1 MGSVDRGIAE
11 FEETNFKQVARPSAM
26 ASSDKIWHYEQV
38 KIKDSE
44 YAKKCGIGGDCYFYV
59 SKGQIKISQLDN
71 KTSLDLAIS
80 RIRTWGASSTT
91 FFLELGSRSPAGE
104 GRLEMTHKNPN
115 DLRLMVRETTSTRR
129 QPGAGSGA
137 GASKAPRRSENAVEE
152 QYYDSEIP
160 GPGPR
165 GGGAYES
172 DYNDGPGG
180 AGDRS
185 NYITEEAPEE
195 AYEDQYEYEG
205 QNYGEVKVKLPSKTY
220 YGGKYE

>member
-1 MGSVDRGIAE
+1 MGSVVTLIAQIEDVIYLSRGG
-11 FEETNFKQVARPSAM
+11 KYSVM
-26 ASSDKIWHYEQV
+26 ASSNKVWHYEQV

-129 QPGAGSGA
+129 QPG
-137 GASKAPRRSENAVEE
+137 
-152 QYYDSEIP
+152 
-160 GPGPR
+160 
-165 GGGAYES
+165 GGGADEN
-172 DYNDGPGG
+172 DYNDGPGR

-185 NYITEEAPEE
+185 NYITEE

>member
-11 FEETNFKQVARPSAM
+11 FEETNFKQVAQPSAM

-129 QPGAGSGA
+129 QPGAGGGSG
-137 GASKAPRRSENAVEE
+137 GESRVVGLRHRQWHLLGHRS
-152 QYYDSEIP
+152 
-160 GPGPR
+160 
-165 GGGAYES
+165 
-172 DYNDGPGG
+172 
-180 AGDRS
+180 
-185 NYITEEAPEE
+185 
-195 AYEDQYEYEG
+195 
-205 QNYGEVKVKLPSKTY
+205 
-220 YGGKYE
+220 

>member
-1 MGSVDRGIAE
+1 MGVSVDRGIAE
-11 FEETNFKQVARPSAM
+11 FEETNFKQVAQPSAM

-115 DLRLMVRETTSTRR
+115 ALRLMVRETTSTRR
-129 QPGAGSGA
+129 QPGASSGG
-137 GASKAPRRSENAVEE
+137 GASKAPRPNADAVE
-152 QYYDSEIP
+152 
-160 GPGPR
+160 
-165 GGGAYES
+165 
-172 DYNDGPGG
+172 
-180 AGDRS
+180 
-185 NYITEEAPEE
+185 
-195 AYEDQYEYEG
+195 
-205 QNYGEVKVKLPSKTY
+205 
-220 YGGKYE
+220 

>member
-1 MGSVDRGIAE
+1 
-11 FEETNFKQVARPSAM
+11 M

-129 QPGAGSGA
+129 PPGSSSSGS
-137 GASKAPRRSENAVEE
+137 SRPPRAPQDAVEEE
-152 QYYDSEIP
+152 QYYDQDNA

-165 GGGAYES
+165 GGADEN
-172 DYNDGPGG
+172 DYNDVPAKGRAP
-180 AGDRS
+180 
-185 NYITEEAPEE
+185 NYISEEPQEE
-195 AYEDQYEYEG
+195 AYEDEYEED
-205 QNYGEVKVKLPSKTY
+205 YGEVRVQHKNNHY
-220 YGGKYE
+220 YGGKY

>member
-1 MGSVDRGIAE
+1 MGLRACACEGILRE
-11 FEETNFKQVARPSAM
+11 KNRPLSKTYLLKKRWRRPSAM
-26 ASSDKIWHYEQV
+26 AGSDKIWHYEQV

-129 QPGAGSGA
+129 PPGSSSSGS
-137 GASKAPRRSENAVEE
+137 SRPPRAPQDAVEVE
-152 QYYDSEIP
+152 QMKTTTTTSRQKAEPQTTSLRSLKKRLMKMSMRRIMV
-160 GPGPR
+160 R
-165 GGGAYES
+165 CVFSTKITTTMEES
-172 DYNDGPGG
+172 
-180 AGDRS
+180 
-185 NYITEEAPEE
+185 TEKA
-195 AYEDQYEYEG
+195 
-205 QNYGEVKVKLPSKTY
+205 K
-220 YGGKYE
+220 